1 MRRSL
6 LKRPSPGLVLAVVAL
21 FVALGGG
28 AYAATS
34 DTKSDKKIA
43 NKAAKSY
50 FNGHISGASVSHAS
64 TANSATSATN
74 ATNATNATSANT
86 AKALTTLPSGA
97 TESGG
102 FAASSFGL
110 WDAVGITFQQPLAA
124 PVAHVEGTTT
134 TSANCP
140 GPGQAAA
147 GYLCLYVPNHVNISG
162 CSTTCTPSFS
172 YTDLPTG
179 SGKFGVGLYWTSS
192 VSGTGTSYLN
202 GSWSTTA
209 P

>member
-6 LKRPSPGLVLAVVAL
+6 LKRPSPGLVLACVAL

-34 DTKSDKKIA
+34 SDTKADKKIA
-43 NKAAKSY
+43 KKAAKSY
-50 FNGHISGASVSHAS
+50 FNGHIGGASVSHANTAGS
-64 TANSATSATN
+64 ANSATNANSATSAN
-74 ATNATNATSANT
+74 V
-86 AKALTTLPSGA
+86 AKGLTTLPSGE
-97 TESGG
+97 TESGSFSSASYG
-102 FAASSFGL
+102 LFDAA
-110 WDAVGITFQQPLAA
+110 GITFQQPLAV

-140 GPGQAAA
+140 GPGRAAA
-147 GYLCLYVPNHVNISG
+147 GYLCFYVPNHNGISG
-162 CSTTCTPSFS
+162 CTTSCNPAFA
-172 YTDLPTG
+172 YLDYPTG
-179 SGKFGVGLYWTSS
+179 AGKYGVGVYWESSTSP
-192 VSGTGTSYLN
+192 GNSYLN